1 MPKQK
6 FYNLSLYRLI
16 ATICVLQFHVFFI
29 LYNRAIPFETLLSK
43 GVQGLTAM
51 SGFLY
56 SQKII
61 KDCKGFYL
69 KSLKKLFIPALVCVS
84 IMALWNLVYM
94 LIAKNY
100 DYISLFFGH
109 RVWNDGLLFQPANF
123 YYLAYIFGC
132 YLITPLLQK
141 GKTTKIITIST
152 LSVAEITLAF
162 FLGQPI
168 IIIPYFIGY
177 LIGKWRYKKYT
188 LAEEKAPV
196 DLVVYILIT
205 ALMFGLYALGVMVFS
220 SDQYWVI
227 KLIQL
232 SNNMT
237 SALFGVGTFFVFA
250 ILFRI
255 LNKVDRIYTLE
266 FTDKICLFI
275 YLLNQTFMCGA
286 MNVAIWVDNMI
297 SKTILVYVFTIAFAC
312 GCYFLS
318 NLLLNIKF
326 KKKEVQENRQ

>member
-1 MPKQK
+1 MPRQK

-56 SQKII
+56 SQKLI
-61 KDCKGFYL
+61 KDCKSFYL
-69 KSLKKLFIPALVCVS
+69 KSLKKLLIPAAVCLT

-94 LIAKNY
+94 LITRNY

-109 RVWNDGLLFQPANF
+109 RIYNNGLLFQPANF

-141 GKTTKIITIST
+141 SKNVKIITVAS
-152 LSVAEITLAF
+152 LSVAELLVAF
-162 FLGQPI
+162 FFGPPI
-168 IIIPYFIGY
+168 IIIPYLIGY
-177 LIGKWRYKKYT
+177 LIGEKRFEYYASTEK
-188 LAEEKAPV
+188 KAPI
-196 DLVVYILIT
+196 DLLIGSLAT
-205 ALMFGLYALGVMVFS
+205 ALALGLYIVGVLALS
-220 SDQYWVI
+220 SENTWIQ
-227 KLIQL
+227 KLISL
-232 SNNMT
+232 ELNFT
-237 SALFGVGTFFVFA
+237 AAIFGVGTFLILA
-250 ILFRI
+250 ILFKFMNRI
-255 LNKVDRIYTLE
+255 KRIYTLE

-286 MNVAIWVDNMI
+286 MNVAVWVDSI
-297 SKTILVYVFTIAFAC
+297 VSKTILVYVFTVAFAI
-312 GCYFLS
+312 GCFFIS
-318 NLLLNIKF
+318 DALLKIKI
-326 KKKEVQENRQ
+326 KKKETVTQ

>member
-16 ATICVLQFHVFFI
+16 ATICVLQFHIFFI

-69 KSLKKLFIPALVCVS
+69 KSLKKLLIPALVCVS

-141 GKTTKIITIST
+141 GKTIKIITIST
-152 LSVAEITLAF
+152 LLIAEIILAF

-168 IIIPYFIGY
+168 IIIPYLIGY
-177 LIGKWRYKKYT
+177 LIGEWR
-188 LAEEKAPV
+188 
-196 DLVVYILIT
+196 
-205 ALMFGLYALGVMVFS
+205 FNS
-220 SDQYWVI
+220 SW
-227 KLIQL
+227 
-232 SNNMT
+232 
-237 SALFGVGTFFVFA
+237 
-250 ILFRI
+250 
-255 LNKVDRIYTLE
+255 
-266 FTDKICLFI
+266 
-275 YLLNQTFMCGA
+275 
-286 MNVAIWVDNMI
+286 
-297 SKTILVYVFTIAFAC
+297 
-312 GCYFLS
+312 
-318 NLLLNIKF
+318 
-326 KKKEVQENRQ
+326 